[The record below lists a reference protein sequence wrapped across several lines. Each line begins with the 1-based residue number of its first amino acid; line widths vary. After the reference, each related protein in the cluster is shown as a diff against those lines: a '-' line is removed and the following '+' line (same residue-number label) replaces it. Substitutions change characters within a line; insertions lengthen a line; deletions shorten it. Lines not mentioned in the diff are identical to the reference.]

1 MLWTVLQLV
10 ILVTH
15 SHAARNHDES
25 RVTVSCPEYQM
36 GFGGSCYQLV
46 AQRQSSF
53 SAEAWCEEH
62 GGHLAFIPNKDTQQ
76 FLQKYL
82 DPEEDM
88 WLGVAPPISPNSES
102 APGEGALSWLDGSPI
117 TYSNWGSNPQPGA
130 ACGYILKNSGFR
142 WEATTQCNKKL
153 HFICQFESGRFIVC
167 RSSQTT
173 LQCGSGQVL
182 IIDSGFYGRKNV
194 HYCRAA
200 FSPPTTA
207 TQCGWVDVG
216 TSVAA
221 HCHGSQ
227 SCQLADIVKSFDE
240 PCPELGSYLSLD
252 YHCKNGLKLTVS
264 TVAAVFDNI
273 TIKWLL
279 TLSSGNISCRL
290 RTGDGRVTYLDSS
303 PGLENIMVHQYTYP
317 SSFVVAVECRSN
329 DTHITAQRT
338 ITILEPVTGLSV
350 TGCYSGKLS
359 FNASYCRAL
368 NGDVF
373 KIQTE
378 VKAGSNV
385 TYRIQNDEVVLSG
398 LSVVRGNVPHN
409 ITVTPDVVRQLGPG
423 CHQLI
428 INASNNVTFPD
439 VSTDL
444 QLCVF
449 EEVAGLQVSVLAE
462 REDQAEMTV
471 AVSLERG
478 WPVVLIFSLTG
489 DDSVYES
496 REMNLRKGTFHL
508 KKPAR
513 GTVQLELCAKN
524 VFSSQEVD
532 VDMFSL
538 SMKNSAQNVLK
549 DNYISLKKKQQT
561 SHIRV
566 VRTPAE
572 IHTPVHSV
580 SSKLERIT
588 LNMTDEPKLTDG
600 DDGYHWTCK
609 NPCKC
614 QGQFQTLVYTIEKN
628 CLPDPFE
635 FYKYDFNVIEDDDKK
650 NKKSVCITLTPRL
663 GNKNWLSLSCIRG
676 CDRKKNRNTEIK
688 MDCKRKDL
696 CSEVVWNIEDPRDS
710 KKWPKETKNCYESKM
725 QRPLIEKMNGG
736 TEYTVK
742 LQYLALAGSKNED
755 LIVVVTYGG
764 NQTFYSKYTIKT
776 SSSTGK
782 PSPKPGEHSEEDATI
797 TSGSGAKGPNTFTS
811 KPVIKTIATSKRATS
826 PLTTKSPGSFSCSI
840 SPSNGT
846 IFTAFSI
853 TCKTVDPCPHCR
865 YCFKT
870 GGKHL
875 RCSKKNEV
883 KSVFLPLGKNHSN
896 HKLMITATA
905 KHKSFVVSTTIITQ
919 VEDCTGDSES
929 VDGLKMLLDNGVTEL
944 KKQGL
949 LSGES
954 VGQIVNT
961 VSKKVN
967 DQYNKT
973 EKVYRQK
980 LREEML
986 HIMIDTVKKVPVN
999 SPEEVQVV
1007 AGSLTA
1013 IVQRGTELSS
1023 SAQED
1028 ASLLFANLSAS
1039 LLDLDLDN
1047 SEENIKEIYTAASNI
1062 VEGISTI
1069 LSYSSSKNIS
1079 DSLLVALDNT
1089 LSALLIFKDPDAE
1102 PITIQHANISVLVNR
1117 MTPGR
1122 LQKDVNIPNSSS
1134 STFSLPDLPS
1144 NIFPSEEPVDIRM
1157 LSLNNNPFSWNE
1169 RANISGQIAALSFT
1183 KTDGSS
1189 ISVENLSKEIEIL
1202 LPRPIGEQVETSVF
1216 DLGNFSTT
1224 VIDIH
1229 STDSTLVLKMV
1240 PSKDPLPFKL
1250 FLGYLSYP
1258 TTTKYVAMTEMPH
1271 QGNTEEERYTWL
1283 LDPKS
1288 LKGNTG
1294 VHYLVVRPIVGPGI
1308 KSINASLSIT
1318 SFTAACKFWNEST
1331 LDWSDTGCRVGPQT
1345 TQFFTQCLCNHLTFF
1360 GSSFFVT
1367 PNLIDPS
1374 RSAELFG
1381 TFAENPVVVCF
1392 VGSLFAAY
1400 LLVLVWARRKDIQDT
1415 AKVNVTVL
1423 VDNDPMD
1430 KYCYLISVST
1440 GHRRGASTS
1449 SQVTVTLL
1457 GADGNSEPH
1466 HLTDQKKSVFER
1478 GAVDW
1483 FLLTTPLALGD
1494 LWEIRLWHNNSGGHP
1509 SWYVSNVT
1517 VQDLQTNQKWHFLCN
1532 SWLSIDIDDCCLDK
1546 VFPVSTEMDL
1556 KKFRNVFFMK
1566 TTKDFSD
1573 GHLWYSVI
1581 SRPPNSTFT
1590 CVQRVSCCFS
1600 LLLCTML
1607 TSIMFYGHF
1616 EFTLQ
1621 QFMIG
1626 VQSSLIMFP
1635 VNILIV
1641 SIFRNTHPWDMSCCK
1656 NKTKKPDALEQ
1667 EKNLRTPS
1675 PQIATANINVTLD
1688 TIIKD
1693 ITRIAHS
1700 LSTTMKSNIPCTMSE
1715 FGPGQQIDINAIL
1728 SVVEDFIKQNN
1739 KTSESTQS
1747 ETQLPEDS
1755 LRVQPGTEMEGNQK
1769 KSNKA
1774 QYLYLLLCHI
1784 DKELSLLGSSGFPSP
1799 HSYSQ
1804 ALQQVQGMKRF
1815 LEDLLFTSS
1824 CIHLDEPTQ
1833 NKLTCADG
1841 DSGQKKKGYCHEGL
1855 PWWFIFIGWLLVI
1868 ATSVVSGFF
1877 TMLYGLK
1884 FGKERSI
1891 SWLVSM
1897 IVSFFQSIL
1906 VIQPLKVLSLALF
1919 FALVIKKVDEEECK
1933 NVPFLRNNSNLGDC
1947 TGQQIFRRDKNLY
1960 EPPPP
1965 ADIEKIKRNKMMEQ
1979 KAFALLREILTY
1991 SCFIWMLLLVAY
2003 SQRDPNAFFLNQH
2016 IRDSFSEGIS
2026 DSMSLDDVFKWLNT
2040 SLLGNL
2046 FGVYPGFI
2054 TDGNSKLVG
2063 FARLRQLRVQKNSCE
2078 FADSVLQF
2086 VPDCHALYSREA
2098 EDTGSYGN
2106 AWNLSVMGNISTGT
2120 SSPWRYQTQAQL
2132 RAPPVWGKIM
2142 LYRGGGF
2149 VTELGPD
2156 MQNASST
2163 LGYLY
2168 RSKWLDVYTQAFFV
2182 EFTVYNANVNLFC
2195 IVTLMFETS
2204 AVGAFQFR
2212 SELQSIRLYQ
2222 STGGFHIFVMA
2233 AEIIYMLFILY
2244 YMFLQGKLLKQ
2255 QRWAYFRNK
2264 WNLLELAIILLS
2276 WSAMAIF
2283 IRRTLLGDRDMA
2295 YYQNHKDQFASFYE
2309 SAMADLILQR
2319 LIAFLTLLATVKLW
2333 RLLRLNPNMNMI
2345 TATLQRAWGDISGF
2359 LVIIVIAFLAYSIV
2373 CNMIYGW
2380 RISSYH
2386 TLADAL
2392 LTIICLQIGIF
2403 NYDEVLDHNL
2413 LLGGLLFG
2421 SCIIM
2426 VTFVLLN
2433 ILISVI
2439 LGAFKQEQIHHKP
2452 SEEEEIVRLLLKK
2465 ICSLFGIIY
2474 KDSIDSQ
2481 GSEMSDSRPLTLN
2494 NRRILPDSSFNV
2506 KHFEISDNTANT

>member
-88 WLGVAPPISPNSES
+88 WLGLSVFLLSP
-102 APGEGALSWLDGSPI
+102 GALSWLDGSPI

-252 YHCKNGLKLTVS
+252 YHCKN
-264 TVAAVFDNI
+264 
-273 TIKWLL
+273 
-279 TLSSGNISCRL
+279 
-290 RTGDGRVTYLDSS
+290 
-303 PGLENIMVHQYTYP
+303 
-317 SSFVVAVECRSN
+317 
-329 DTHITAQRT
+329 
-338 ITILEPVTGLSV
+338 
-350 TGCYSGKLS
+350 
-359 FNASYCRAL
+359 
-368 NGDVF
+368 
-373 KIQTE
+373 
-378 VKAGSNV
+378 
-385 TYRIQNDEVVLSG
+385 VVL
-398 LSVVRGNVPHN
+398 
-409 ITVTPDVVRQLGPG
+409 
-423 CHQLI
+423 
-428 INASNNVTFPD
+428 
-439 VSTDL
+439 
-444 QLCVF
+444 
-449 EEVAGLQVSVLAE
+449 
-462 REDQAEMTV
+462 
-471 AVSLERG
+471 
-478 WPVVLIFSLTG
+478 
-489 DDSVYES
+489 Y
-496 REMNLRKGTFHL
+496 
-508 KKPAR
+508 
-513 GTVQLELCAKN
+513 
-524 VFSSQEVD
+524 
-532 VDMFSL
+532 
-538 SMKNSAQNVLK
+538 
-549 DNYISLKKKQQT
+549 Y
-561 SHIRV
+561 
-566 VRTPAE
+566 
-572 IHTPVHSV
+572 
-580 SSKLERIT
+580 
-588 LNMTDEPKLTDG
+588 
-600 DDGYHWTCK
+600 
-609 NPCKC
+609 
-614 QGQFQTLVYTIEKN
+614 QFL
-628 CLPDPFE
+628 
-635 FYKYDFNVIEDDDKK
+635 
-650 NKKSVCITLTPRL
+650 
-663 GNKNWLSLSCIRG
+663 
-676 CDRKKNRNTEIK
+676 
-688 MDCKRKDL
+688 
-696 CSEVVWNIEDPRDS
+696 
-710 KKWPKETKNCYESKM
+710 
-725 QRPLIEKMNGG
+725 
-736 TEYTVK
+736 
-742 LQYLALAGSKNED
+742 
-755 LIVVVTYGG
+755 
-764 NQTFYSKYTIKT
+764 
-776 SSSTGK
+776 
-782 PSPKPGEHSEEDATI
+782 
-797 TSGSGAKGPNTFTS
+797 
-811 KPVIKTIATSKRATS
+811 
-826 PLTTKSPGSFSCSI
+826 
-840 SPSNGT
+840 
-846 IFTAFSI
+846 
-853 TCKTVDPCPHCR
+853 
-865 YCFKT
+865 
-870 GGKHL
+870 
-875 RCSKKNEV
+875 
-883 KSVFLPLGKNHSN
+883 FL
-896 HKLMITATA
+896 
-905 KHKSFVVSTTIITQ
+905 FV
-919 VEDCTGDSES
+919 
-929 VDGLKMLLDNGVTEL
+929 
-944 KKQGL
+944 L
-949 LSGES
+949 LSG
-954 VGQIVNT
+954 NF
-961 VSKKVN
+961 
-967 DQYNKT
+967 
-973 EKVYRQK
+973 
-980 LREEML
+980 
-986 HIMIDTVKKVPVN
+986 
-999 SPEEVQVV
+999 VQ
-1007 AGSLTA
+1007 LTA
-1013 IVQRGTELSS
+1013 NVNVCL
-1023 SAQED
+1023 
-1028 ASLLFANLSAS
+1028 NLQMTDKNLARHNCC
-1039 LLDLDLDN
+1039 L
-1047 SEENIKEIYTAASNI
+1047 
-1062 VEGISTI
+1062 I
-1069 LSYSSSKNIS
+1069 LQKNIS

-1607 TSIMFYGHF
+1607 TSIMFYGIPADPSEQNMDFGHF

-1688 TIIKD
+1688 TIIKVRGPFLYAATV
-1693 ITRIAHS
+1693 IKINYFS
-1700 LSTTMKSNIPCTMSE
+1700 LCIH
-1715 FGPGQQIDINAIL
+1715 
-1728 SVVEDFIKQNN
+1728 
-1739 KTSESTQS
+1739 
-1747 ETQLPEDS
+1747 
-1755 LRVQPGTEMEGNQK
+1755 MEGNQK

-1815 LEDLLFTSS
+1815 LEDLLFTS
-1824 CIHLDEPTQ
+1824 
-1833 NKLTCADG
+1833 NG

-1906 VIQPLKVLSLALF
+1906 VIQPLKVRKAKIFHKITQISVKHMHTRIKCKFQLTDHQHQVLQPMTTSL
-1919 FALVIKKVDEEECK
+1919 
-1933 NVPFLRNNSNLGDC
+1933 PSGDC

-2439 LGAFKQEQIHHKP
+2439 LGAFKQEQIHHKVKP
-2452 SEEEEIVRLLLKK
+2452 VTKPLKPVMRLSESQNKFKCL
-2465 ICSLFGIIY
+2465 ICTVMT
-2474 KDSIDSQ
+2474 DTVQ
-2481 GSEMSDSRPLTLN
+2481 
-2494 NRRILPDSSFNV
+2494 V
-2506 KHFEISDNTANT
+2506 KADT

>member
-290 RTGDGRVTYLDSS
+290 RTGDGRVTYLD
-303 PGLENIMVHQYTYP
+303 NYTP
-317 SSFVVAVECRSN
+317 SFVEHKISFVVAVECRSN

-444 QLCVF
+444 QVNRVNVYKNF
-449 EEVAGLQVSVLAE
+449 VS
-462 REDQAEMTV
+462 
-471 AVSLERG
+471 
-478 WPVVLIFSLTG
+478 
-489 DDSVYES
+489 
-496 REMNLRKGTFHL
+496 
-508 KKPAR
+508 
-513 GTVQLELCAKN
+513 
-524 VFSSQEVD
+524 
-532 VDMFSL
+532 
-538 SMKNSAQNVLK
+538 
-549 DNYISLKKKQQT
+549 
-561 SHIRV
+561 
-566 VRTPAE
+566 
-572 IHTPVHSV
+572 
-580 SSKLERIT
+580 
-588 LNMTDEPKLTDG
+588 
-600 DDGYHWTCK
+600 
-609 NPCKC
+609 C
-614 QGQFQTLVYTIEKN
+614 QY
-628 CLPDPFE
+628 
-635 FYKYDFNVIEDDDKK
+635 
-650 NKKSVCITLTPRL
+650 S
-663 GNKNWLSLSCIRG
+663 
-676 CDRKKNRNTEIK
+676 
-688 MDCKRKDL
+688 
-696 CSEVVWNIEDPRDS
+696 
-710 KKWPKETKNCYESKM
+710 
-725 QRPLIEKMNGG
+725 
-736 TEYTVK
+736 
-742 LQYLALAGSKNED
+742 
-755 LIVVVTYGG
+755 G

-905 KHKSFVVSTTIITQ
+905 KHKSFVCCASMTQ
-919 VEDCTGDSES
+919 
-929 VDGLKMLLDNGVTEL
+929 L
-944 KKQGL
+944 
-949 LSGES
+949 

-980 LREEML
+980 VLSAIGIEPFL
-986 HIMIDTVKKVPVN
+986 SVFVTLFSIINYYTTIKKSSYSVPTTKLCDID
-999 SPEEVQVV
+999 
-1007 AGSLTA
+1007 L
-1013 IVQRGTELSS
+1013 
-1023 SAQED
+1023 QED

-1069 LSYSSSKNIS
+1069 LSYSSSVSHLTLWPLLLPLRCVICVIS
-1079 DSLLVALDNT
+1079 KYNVNGIYVLGVFVARNASL
-1089 LSALLIFKDPDAE
+1089 
-1102 PITIQHANISVLVNR
+1102 SVCE
-1117 MTPGR
+1117 GR

-1229 STDSTLVLKMV
+1229 STDSTLVL
-1240 PSKDPLPFKL
+1240 KDPLPFKL

-1478 GAVDW
+1478 AINTV
-1483 FLLTTPLALGD
+1483 FVN
-1494 LWEIRLWHNNSGGHP
+1494 I
-1509 SWYVSNVT
+1509 VNVT

-1607 TSIMFYGHF
+1607 TSIMFYGIPADPSEQNMDFGHF

-1804 ALQQVQGMKRF
+1804 ALQQVQGMKSLSVVAFNRMHSPSP
-1815 LEDLLFTSS
+1815 L
-1824 CIHLDEPTQ
+1824 
-1833 NKLTCADG
+1833 
-1841 DSGQKKKGYCHEGL
+1841 QKKKGYCHEGL

-2439 LGAFKQEQIHHKP
+2439 LGAFKQEQIHHKVKP
-2452 SEEEEIVRLLLKK
+2452 VTKPLKPVMRLSESQNKFKCL
-2465 ICSLFGIIY
+2465 ICTVMT
-2474 KDSIDSQ
+2474 DTVQ
-2481 GSEMSDSRPLTLN
+2481 
-2494 NRRILPDSSFNV
+2494 V
-2506 KHFEISDNTANT
+2506 KADT